1 MGSCRSIL
9 EAVDLKR
16 NFFGHGST
24 YNFRT
29 FNNRLSNNLIVGYD
43 LQFQQDD
50 RQRFRNEE
58 GTEGELVFHQEENF
72 TNLGLFLTD
81 NFKVKKWNLNGSL
94 RYDFNQLSAN
104 DLQIF
109 NGDDSGEIQLNSLN
123 GGVGVSYNQNIQ
135 FNSFARFSTS
145 FETPTLSELSANPN
159 GTEGFNENLEPQRA
173 VNYEIGF
180 KGLIASKLQ
189 YEIVIFNIQT
199 TNEILSFEIE
209 NSDRDFF
216 RNAGKTVRN
225 GFETA
230 LKYSPQK
237 LWLITGNYTF
247 SDFRFK
253 EYSIDETVFDGEKLP
268 GIPMHSGSISIQYIS
283 PEGLFLK
290 LIGQQVGGLFA
301 DDSNEVEVKNYSV
314 VNLNIGYEV
323 KSKKIKWT
331 LFFGVNNLLN
341 SKYNDNIRINA
352 FGGRYYEPAPGINF
366 FGGLRMKI

>member
-1 MGSCRSIL
+1 
-9 EAVDLKR
+9 VDLK
-16 NFFGHGST
+16 
-24 YNFRT
+24 
-29 FNNRLSNNLIVGYD
+29 
-43 LQFQQDD
+43 
-50 RQRFRNEE
+50 
-58 GTEGELVFHQEENF
+58 
-72 TNLGLFLTD
+72 
-81 NFKVKKWNLNGSL
+81 
-94 RYDFNQLSAN
+94 
-104 DLQIF
+104 
-109 NGDDSGEIQLNSLN
+109 
-123 GGVGVSYNQNIQ
+123 
-135 FNSFARFSTS
+135 
-145 FETPTLSELSANPN
+145 
-159 GTEGFNENLEPQRA
+159 PQRA

-189 YEIVIFNIQT
+189 YEMVIFNIQT

-216 RNAGKTVRN
+216 RNAGKTIRN
-225 GFETA
+225 GFETV

-253 EYSIDETVFDGEKLP
+253 EYVIDDTVFDGEKLP

-301 DDSNEVEVKNYSV
+301 DDSNELEVKNYSV
-314 VNLNIGYEV
+314 VNLNVGYEIE
-323 KSKKIKWT
+323 SKKMKWT
-331 LFFGVNNLLN
+331 LFFGVNNLLH